1 MEEITREKVE
11 LLKKERE
18 KANKLALSYDYSK
31 YQTKFLDNVLE

>member
-18 KANKLALSYDYSK
+18 KERLVMSYDYSK
-31 YQTKFLDNVLE
+31 YKTKFLDNVLE